1 VGNGELRTLNG
12 GRKGQKQFGSLH
24 DTETAIIVRVHA
36 AAKGSDLPGTDEF
49 IERCERVRAWNY
61 GVRAAAQARLAPPV
75 EPAGTATFGS
85 AQLWFAGTRARVHLF
100 DQASLD
106 QLPAIEA
113 WFTERKLEPLFDV
126 LPVIAN
132 RPVTSALGER
142 GYRLVC
148 WQPTLYRSLSLPID
162 GSAEAVEVEQV
173 GAEDAEFRETYL
185 GGRGYQLSTGDH
197 QSAAAFQEASWN
209 AEGALRFIARID
221 GKPVAAATL
230 VVFNRVA
237 RLANCYTLAAARN
250 RGAQAALIRARL
262 RWAASAGHQLAVSDA
277 RQGGAGLRNLARAGF
292 AIGAHITQWRRANPT
307 T

>member
-1 VGNGELRTLNG
+1 
-12 GRKGQKQFGSLH
+12 
-24 DTETAIIVRVHA
+24 VHA
-36 AAKGSDLPGTDEF
+36 AAKGSDLPGTDAF

-75 EPAGTATFGS
+75 EPAGTATFGG
-85 AQLWFAGTRARVHLF
+85 AQVRFAGTQARVHLL
-100 DQASLD
+100 DPASLD

-113 WFTERKLEPLFDV
+113 WLAERKLEALFDV
-126 LPVIAN
+126 LPVIAS
-132 RPVTSALGER
+132 RLVTSALGER

-173 GAEDAEFRETYL
+173 GAEDAAFRETYL
-185 GGRGYQLSTGDH
+185 DGRQLSGDR
-197 QSAAAFQEASWN
+197 QTAATVHEAHWN

-230 VVFNRVA
+230 VVFDRIA
-237 RLANCYTLAAARN
+237 RLANCATLPAARN

-262 RWAASAGHQLAVSDA
+262 RGAAAAGHELAVADA
-277 RQGGAGLRNLARAGF
+277 RQGGAGLRNLVRAGF
-292 AIGAHITQWRRANPT
+292 AIGAHITQWRRASPT